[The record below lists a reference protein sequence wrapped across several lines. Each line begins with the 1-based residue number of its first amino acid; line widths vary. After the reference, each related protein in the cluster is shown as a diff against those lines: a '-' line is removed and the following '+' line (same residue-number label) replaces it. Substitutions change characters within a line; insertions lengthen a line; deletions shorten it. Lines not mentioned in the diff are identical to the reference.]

1 MDTSKEILFLGAKGS
16 GKTLLIRKIKSK
28 VLKVS
33 RSDDN
38 RTIKTVGVNIDSFHL
53 NNENLVKLREVGSS
67 MISRWTSYSDDCHMI
82 VIVIDCS
89 DASSFPSA
97 YILLL
102 EIISHLNSS
111 ESKIRKPLVIA
122 LNKLDLAENSSI
134 IQFKNIIQLDKLITL
149 HNYTIDLYYG
159 SSISSPMNTNLIDDL
174 VKRIESLN

>member
-1 MDTSKEILFLGAKGS
+1 MDTSKEILFLGAEGS

-38 RTIKTVGVNIDSFHL
+38 RTIKTVGVNIDSFQL

-89 DASSFPSA
+89 DASSFPAA
-97 YILLL
+97 YILLI
-102 EIISHLNSS
+102 EIISHLNAND
-111 ESKIRKPLVIA
+111 SKTHKPLVIS
-122 LNKLDLAENSSI
+122 LNKLDLADDSII
-134 IQFKNIIQLDKLITL
+134 IQFKNIFQLDKLITIYN
-149 HNYTIDLYYG
+149 HTIDLYYG
-159 SSISSPMNTNLIDDL
+159 SSISTPMNNNLIDEL
-174 VKRIESLN
+174 VNRIESLS

>member
-1 MDTSKEILFLGAKGS
+1 MDNSKEVLFLGAEAS

-28 VLKVS
+28 VLKDS
-33 RSDDN
+33 RNDDN

-102 EIISHLNSS
+102 EIISHLNTSN
-111 ESKIRKPLVIA
+111 SKSHKPLTVA
-122 LNKLDLAENSSI
+122 LNKLDLADDRII
-134 IQFKNIIQLDKLITL
+134 IQFENIFQLDKLITL
-149 HNYTIDLYYG
+149 YNYTIDLYYG
-159 SSISSPMNTNLIDDL
+159 SSISSPMNTNLIDEL
-174 VKRIESLN
+174 VNRIESLN

>member
-1 MDTSKEILFLGAKGS
+1 MDTSKEILFLGAEGS

-28 VLKVS
+28 ILKVS
-33 RSDDN
+33 RSDDK
-38 RTIKTVGVNIDSFHL
+38 RTLKTVGVNIDSFHL

-149 HNYTIDLYYG
+149 YNYTIDLYYG